1 MKKSFD
7 GVTESEVTLDED
19 KEERVTLKVV
29 GIVVNP
35 VLVTLCVTL
44 VGVIKVSV
52 CVNRVVI
59 KVTPG
64 N

>member
-1 MKKSFD
+1 MNKSFED
-7 GVTESEVTLDED
+7 VTESEVTLED
-19 KEERVTLKVV
+19 TEERVILKVV